1 MKIYFYRIHFSIL
14 NRFYCFSVLPF
25 PSHSIMICRNH
36 YGENDQKYADTLL
49 DYGFFLLNVDA
60 INRSVHAY
68 TVIYGVFAPH
78 STAMYWCSTICSH
91 ISVCLQR
98 ALDIKR
104 YIHGNKNLAVATAE
118 EDLSYALYVLEYS
131 SGNFQSAKD
140 HICKS
145 IDILKVL
152 LPTDHL
158 LLSSARRVK
167 ALILEE
173 IALDSFFVGEASTGN
188 LFVCLY
194 VWLCVCVLLCVC
206 AHVDGLILT
215 VNTITIAFTNLSLT
229 SFYPEYQ
236 NLLIEAEELHQS
248 ALKIT
253 IDAFGEV
260 NVQTAKHYGN
270 LGRLYQSMAK
280 YEVSFIFSTL

>member
-1 MKIYFYRIHFSIL
+1 MFIGSLKPQF
-14 NRFYCFSVLPF
+14 
-25 PSHSIMICRNH
+25 
-36 YGENDQKYADTLL
+36 Q
-49 DYGFFLLNVDA
+49 
-60 INRSVHAY
+60 
-68 TVIYGVFAPH
+68 
-78 STAMYWCSTICSH
+78 
-91 ISVCLQR
+91 LQR

-173 IALDSFFVGEASTGN
+173 IALDSFFIGDITTGI
-188 LFVCLY
+188 FVFS
-194 VWLCVCVLLCVC
+194 
-206 AHVDGLILT
+206 DQMK
-215 VNTITIAFTNLSLT
+215 TIAFTDR
-229 SFYPEYQ
+229 YPLFISEYQ

-253 IDAFGEV
+253 IEAFGEV

-280 YEVSFIFSTL
+280 YEVIIEILLIGRWCVSVRVLIFSLILPS

>member
-1 MKIYFYRIHFSIL
+1 M
-14 NRFYCFSVLPF
+14 
-25 PSHSIMICRNH
+25 
-36 YGENDQKYADTLL
+36 
-49 DYGFFLLNVDA
+49 
-60 INRSVHAY
+60 
-68 TVIYGVFAPH
+68 
-78 STAMYWCSTICSH
+78 
-91 ISVCLQR
+91 
-98 ALDIKR
+98 DIKR
-104 YIHGNKNLAVATAE
+104 SIHGNKNLAVATAE

-131 SGNFQSAKD
+131 SGNFQSARD

-145 IDILKVL
+145 IDILRSL
-152 LPTDHL
+152 LPKDHL

-173 IALDSFFVGEASTGN
+173 IALDNFPIADNTTGK
-188 LFVCLY
+188 LRKK
-194 VWLCVCVLLCVC
+194 LLDSPLVTR
-206 AHVDGLILT
+206 LKENIFIL
-215 VNTITIAFTNLSLT
+215 
-229 SFYPEYQ
+229 EYQ

-280 YEVSFIFSTL
+280 YQVRNFPNSFIYIRGVCLSSCEYLVLLKL

>member
-1 MKIYFYRIHFSIL
+1 MESRISTVSTKIAS
-14 NRFYCFSVLPF
+14 
-25 PSHSIMICRNH
+25 
-36 YGENDQKYADTLL
+36 Q
-49 DYGFFLLNVDA
+49 
-60 INRSVHAY
+60 
-68 TVIYGVFAPH
+68 
-78 STAMYWCSTICSH
+78 
-91 ISVCLQR
+91 LQR

-173 IALDSFFVGEASTGN
+173 IALDSFFIGDITTGTFSTQ
-188 LFVCLY
+188 
-194 VWLCVCVLLCVC
+194 
-206 AHVDGLILT
+206 IK
-215 VNTITIAFTNLSLT
+215 TIAFTNRHRFHFRISKSTDRSRRIASVGAKNNHRSIWWGERSDCQTLWQFGPSV
-229 SFYPEYQ
+229 PEHGQIWGNNRLIHHYW
-236 NLLIEAEELHQS
+236 LLVCWRA
-248 ALKIT
+248 
-253 IDAFGEV
+253 GV
-260 NVQTAKHYGN
+260 NFLINSRIVG
-270 LGRLYQSMAK
+270 GRRVAQKSD
-280 YEVSFIFSTL
+280 

>member
-1 MKIYFYRIHFSIL
+1 MTLMTAALSTISHHRRLGSIF
-14 NRFYCFSVLPF
+14 NRFVFFLS
-25 PSHSIMICRNH
+25 SNRNH
-36 YGENDQKYADTLL
+36 YGENHQKYADTLL

-60 INRSVHAY
+60 IVRSVHAY
-68 TVIYGVFAPH
+68 TVSKVFRFLF
-78 STAMYWCSTICSH
+78 
-91 ISVCLQR
+91 SVHVVSCNWNGNRELKLQR

-104 YIHGNKNLAVATAE
+104 HIHGNKNLAVATAE

-173 IALDSFFVGEASTGN
+173 IALDSSHIGGPTTG
-188 LFVCLY
+188 
-194 VWLCVCVLLCVC
+194 
-206 AHVDGLILT
+206 
-215 VNTITIAFTNLSLT
+215 TIAPFSKTAFTIAFTNNDVITFIVFRKTKSADRSRRIASIGTENNNRSIRRGECSNGQTLWESG
-229 SFYPEYQ
+229 SFVPE
-236 NLLIEAEELHQS
+236 H
-248 ALKIT
+248 
-253 IDAFGEV
+253 G
-260 NVQTAKHYGN
+260 
-270 LGRLYQSMAK
+270 
-280 YEVSFIFSTL
+280 